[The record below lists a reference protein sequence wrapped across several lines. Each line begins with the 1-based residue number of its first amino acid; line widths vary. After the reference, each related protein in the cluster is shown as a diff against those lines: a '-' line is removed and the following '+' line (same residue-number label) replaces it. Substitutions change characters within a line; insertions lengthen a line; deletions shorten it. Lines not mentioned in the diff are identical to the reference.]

1 MNRFDEWF
9 DNQYQVE
16 QERILK
22 EWGVECEWDELNI
35 EDKEDI
41 YYSETGEMTPEEQE
55 SKYWDDK
62 IDEARLEGR

>member
-9 DNQYQVE
+9 YDLPEEDQQWL
-16 QERILK
+16 LK
-22 EWGVECEWDELNI
+22 DWGVEDWYDLNY

-41 YYSETGEMTPEEQE
+41 YYSEVDEMTPEGAE

-62 IDEARLEGR
+62 IDEAKLEGR

>member
-1 MNRFDEWF
+1 MKYDEWF
-9 DNQYQVE
+9 DNLEEEE
-16 QERILK
+16 QERILE
-22 EWGVECEWDELNI
+22 EWGVEDWYDLNY

-55 SKYWDDK
+55 SKYWDMK